1 MKQLTVRHVSKEL
14 AKRLD
19 ALAEARGKSV
29 NSVVLELL
37 TRAVGLD
44 ERVARLERY
53 ATWSAEDAA
62 EFDRALAA
70 QRTIDEALWR

>member
-1 MKQLTVRHVSKEL
+1 MKQLTVRNVSKEL

-19 ALAEARGKSV
+19 ALAEARGQSV

-37 TRAVGLD
+37 TQAVGLD
-44 ERVARLERY
+44 ERVARLKRY

-62 EFDRALAA
+62 EFERALAA
-70 QRTIDEALWR
+70 QRTIDEEMWR

>member
-1 MKQLTVRHVSKEL
+1 MKQLTVRNVSKEL

-19 ALAEARGKSV
+19 ALAEARGQSV

-37 TRAVGLD
+37 SQAVGLD
-44 ERVARLERY
+44 ERETRLKRY

-62 EFDRALAA
+62 EFERALAA
-70 QRTIDEALWR
+70 QRTIDDELWR

>member
-1 MKQLTVRHVSKEL
+1 
-14 AKRLD
+14 
-19 ALAEARGKSV
+19 V

-70 QRTIDEALWR
+70 QRTVDEALWR